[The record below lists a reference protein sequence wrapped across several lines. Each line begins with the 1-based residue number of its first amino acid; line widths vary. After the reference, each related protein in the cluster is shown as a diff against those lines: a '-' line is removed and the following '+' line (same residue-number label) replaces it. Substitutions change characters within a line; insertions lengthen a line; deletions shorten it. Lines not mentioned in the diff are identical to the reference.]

1 MRYSCCLLALISF
14 APVALAEEAKP
25 SPEQLEYFEKH
36 VRPVLVE
43 KCVSCHGDKKQQ
55 GGVRLDSR
63 TAMDQASAL
72 VPGKPG
78 DSRLVQVIKYSNDDI
93 QMPPSGKMPDDQI
106 AAITKWIEMGAPWPQ
121 GDGDAQAMNKA
132 ADAAGHWSFQPI
144 LDPPVPTVQ
153 ATDRVRDPIDA
164 FVIAKLEENQLT
176 LSDPAD
182 KATFIRRAT
191 LDLWGIPPTYDEVQA
206 FLADT
211 STEAVPRLI
220 DRLLDSPLYGQRWAR
235 HWLDIARYA
244 DTKGYVFTEEPR
256 YPYAYTYR
264 DYVVDSFNADKPYN
278 RFVMEQIA
286 ADQLDIGED
295 QAELAAMGF
304 LTVGRRFLNKREDII
319 DDRIDVVTRGLMA
332 VTVGCARCH
341 DHKYDPIPTADY
353 YSLFGVF
360 NSSQEPGDLPIIGT
374 PKNRAEYEKFQK
386 DLAEREKALADY
398 EQATHAA
405 IVAKLRS
412 DVASYLILVVEPKA
426 ANPGE
431 ALKALITGEPRREI
445 IQRWKRFLDGK
456 KDSQDRVF
464 GPWIELTCGP
474 DDQFAAKWDAV
485 KARLSAADLPTEGA
499 GSVNVLI
506 RQSLLDQPPANKI
519 EVAQRYGAVLAD
531 VEKRWQELK
540 AQQADATAL
549 PDAAAEELRQVLYA
563 ENMPTNITVEDSKKS
578 YLRDERNKQRDLV
591 KKIENL
597 NATSPGAPPR
607 AMVMNDK
614 DRPEEPRILVRGN
627 PGRPGDQVPRQFLQ
641 VVAGPERKPFTKGS
655 GRLELAQAIVDPSNP
670 LTSRVIVN
678 RVWQHHFGE
687 GLVRTPG
694 DFGIRGEAPTHPEL
708 LDHLATWFMQN
719 NWSLKALHRRIMTSS
734 VYGQQSLDRPEA
746 LEIDPENRLLWKK
759 PRQRLEFEALRDSWL
774 AVAGRLDTT
783 LGGRPFDNINDPNAV
798 RRTLYAFLNRNDL
811 PGVFRSFDMADV
823 DTSMAERPETTVPQQ
838 ALFGLNAHFLI
849 EQSRHVST
857 AIQKEPDDTARVTAL
872 FRRVLSRDPTSEERE
887 FALHFLKDSPH
898 TGQLNNYDKLSQVLL
913 LTNEFIFVD

>member
-1 MRYSCCLLALISF
+1 MRHTLCLLALVTL
-14 APVALAEEAKP
+14 APSTFAEEAAP
-25 SPEQLEYFEKH
+25 SVEQVEFFEKH
-36 VRPVLVE
+36 VRPLLVE
-43 KCVSCHGDKKQQ
+43 KCVTCHGDKKQQ
-55 GGVRLDSR
+55 GGIRLDSR
-63 TAMDQASAL
+63 SAMDEASAI

-93 QMPPSGKMPDDQI
+93 QMPPAGKMPDDQI

-121 GDGDAQAMNKA
+121 ADGDAKAMNKA
-132 ADAAGHWSFQPI
+132 ADSASHWSFQPI

-153 ATDRVRDPIDA
+153 AQDRVRDPIDA
-164 FVIAKLEENQLT
+164 FVIAKLEEQQLT

-182 KATFIRRAT
+182 KAMFIRRAT
-191 LDLWGIPPTYDEVQA
+191 LDLWGIPPKYEEVQA
-206 FLADT
+206 FIADT
-211 STEAVPRLI
+211 SSEAVTRLI
-220 DRLLDSPLYGQRWAR
+220 DRLLESPLYGQRWAR

-286 ADQLDIGED
+286 ADQMDIGED

-304 LTVGRRFLNKREDII
+304 LTVGRRFLNKKEDII

-332 VTVGCARCH
+332 LTVGCARCH

-374 PKNRAEYEKFQK
+374 PQNRAEYEKFQQE
-386 DLAEREKALADY
+386 LATRQQALNEY
-398 EQATHAA
+398 EQKTHAA
-405 IVAKLRS
+405 IVAKLRA

-426 ANPGE
+426 ANPGD
-431 ALKALITGEPRREI
+431 ALKALVTGEPRREV
-445 IQRWKRFLDGK
+445 IQHWKKYLESKQDP
-456 KDSQDRVF
+456 DDRVF
-464 GPWIELTCGP
+464 GPWIALTRAP
-474 DDQFAAKWDAV
+474 EAEFSAKWDAV
-485 KARLSAADLPTEGA
+485 KARLTATDLPPQGL
-499 GSVNVLI
+499 GSINAIV
-506 RQSLLDQPPANKI
+506 RQTLLDQPPTNKV
-519 EVAQRYGAVLAD
+519 EVAQRYGTILAD
-531 VEKRWQELK
+531 IEKKWQELK
-540 AQQADATAL
+540 GQQADASAL
-549 PDAAAEELRQVLYA
+549 PDPAAEELRQVLYA
-563 ENMPTNITVEDSKKS
+563 DGTPTNITVEDSKKA

-597 NATSPGAPPR
+597 SATSPGAPPR

-614 DRPEEPRILVRGN
+614 ERPDEPRILVRGN
-627 PGRPGDQVPRQFLQ
+627 PGRPGEQVPRQFLQ
-641 VVAGPERKPFTKGS
+641 VVAGPERKPFSKGS
-655 GRLELAQAIVDPSNP
+655 GRLELAEAIVAPNNT

-678 RVWQHHFGE
+678 RLWQHHFGE

-719 NWSLKALHRRIMTSS
+719 NWSLKALHRRIMTSA
-734 VYGQQSLDRPEA
+734 VYGQQSLDRLDA
-746 LEIDPENRLLWKK
+746 IAIDPENRLLWKK

-774 AVAGRLDTT
+774 AVAGRLDTS

-838 ALFGLNAHFLI
+838 ALFALNAHFLI
-849 EQSRHVST
+849 EQTRHVST
-857 AIQKEPDDTARVTAL
+857 AIQKEPDDAARVTAL

-913 LTNEFIFVD
+913 LTNEFVFVD

>member
-1 MRYSCCLLALISF
+1 MRYSYCLLALISF
-14 APVALAEEAKP
+14 APLALAEEAKP
-25 SPEQLEYFEKH
+25 SPEQIEYFEKH

-93 QMPPSGKMPDDQI
+93 RMPPSGKMPDDQI

-121 GDGDAQAMNKA
+121 GDGDAKAMNKA
-132 ADAAGHWSFQPI
+132 ADSANHWSFQPI
-144 LDPPVPTVQ
+144 LDPPVPTVK

-191 LDLWGIPPTYDEVQA
+191 LDLWGIPPKYEEVQA

-211 STEAVPRLI
+211 SPEAVPRLI

-286 ADQLDIGED
+286 ADQMDIGED

-374 PKNRAEYEKFQK
+374 PKNRAEYDKFQQ
-386 DLAEREKALADY
+386 DLAQRQQALAEY
-398 EQATHAA
+398 EQKTHTA

-456 KDSQDRVF
+456 QDPHDRVF
-464 GPWIELTCGP
+464 GPWVELTRAP
-474 DDQFAAKWDAV
+474 DDQFTAKWDAV
-485 KARLSAADLPTEGA
+485 KTRLSAADLPAEGA
-499 GSVNVLI
+499 GSVNALI
-506 RQSLLDQPPANKI
+506 RQALLDQPPANKI

-563 ENMPTNITVEDSKKS
+563 ENTPTNITVEDSKKS

-597 NATSPGAPPR
+597 QATSPGAPPR
-607 AMVMNDK
+607 AMVMHDK

-655 GRLELAQAIVDPSNP
+655 GRLELAQAIVAPSNP

-734 VYGQQSLDRPEA
+734 VYSQQSLDRPEA
-746 LEIDPENRLLWKK
+746 IAIDPENRLLWKK

-838 ALFGLNAHFLI
+838 SLFALNSHFVI

-857 AIQKEPDDTARVTAL
+857 AIQKEPDDAARVTAL

-898 TGQLNNYDKLSQVLL
+898 AGQLNNYDKLSQVLL
-913 LTNEFIFVD
+913 LTNEFVFVD